1 VGLAK
6 LRPDLA
12 TNRENAKKMLQR
24 SKLSI
29 AQDYK
34 EHSKDRLE
42 ELKQLTVIPTLQR
55 FGIIIVEFRAENKGR
70 TLTHQHL
77 FMMDEELLT
86 DEKGAFIRST
96 VSNIPIADWAALLKE
111 SWGPIKITHVG
122 WLLGGQE
129 AIYTL

>member
-1 VGLAK
+1 MGLAK

-42 ELKQLTVIPTLQR
+42 ELKHLTVIPILQR
-55 FGIIIVEFRAENKGR
+55 FGIIIVEFRAENKGK

-77 FMMDEELLT
+77 FMIDEEAKSIT
-86 DEKGAFIRST
+86 EGDNG
-96 VSNIPIADWAALLKE
+96 LKWRCQK
-111 SWGPIKITHVG
+111 S
-122 WLLGGQE
+122 Q
-129 AIYTL
+129 

>member
-1 VGLAK
+1 
-6 LRPDLA
+6 
-12 TNRENAKKMLQR
+12 MLQR

-55 FGIIIVEFRAENKGR
+55 FGIIIVEFKAKNNGR
-70 TLTHQHL
+70 TRTHQHL
-77 FMMDEELLT
+77 FMIDEELLT

-96 VSNIPIADWAALLKE
+96 VSNIPIDDWTALLEK
-111 SWGPIKITHVG
+111 SWGAIEETHRFY
-122 WLLGGQE
+122 
-129 AIYTL
+129 A